1 MLTILGCGPVHNAG
15 FTDTAG
21 NIYIVKLDLDDS
33 TVQILIKAVNT
44 YDYISVDHYIQSLNL
59 NITTLMAQ
67 VNAIL
72 NSASSNEV
80 ISTIGIESTIN
91 VLTWVP
97 STDVASLIES
107 LFMLRA
113 FKTFSFILKFTP

>member
-21 NIYIVKLDLDDS
+21 NMYIVKLKLDDS

-72 NSASSNEV
+72 NSA
-80 ISTIGIESTIN
+80 
-91 VLTWVP
+91 P

-107 LFMLRA
+107 LFYV
-113 FKTFSFILKFTP
+113 KSI